1 MGGKFNSPLEDSQTT
16 VNGPLPQVS
25 HGWKVRDDWYDP
37 KSYFKPDAPS
47 PPAEILTLRAEGFT
61 PDPPPKPDSPEA
73 EMAGARD
80 LFRQGEYDKAER
92 LFHYH
97 AEKASNPVNLR
108 TDARF
113 YEAECLR
120 LEGNY
125 PKASDIY
132 VSLLTNH
139 PQNPYREQSLQHVFD
154 IANFWL
160 EDTREEMH
168 EMEEKRDGKRW
179 IVWPRFISFEKKKPF
194 MDREGNAIAKL
205 EQVRLHDIN
214 GPLADK
220 ALFLCGSVKFFNEDF
235 READLYFSQ
244 IYERHKDSP
253 LAPQAIE
260 LAIICKHMGTGGA
273 DYDGRKVVEARK
285 LVQAALSSYPELAG
299 DPEKRKFLTRQ
310 LAGITMQQAEKDFKI
325 AEFWRRKG
333 HPGSAYWYYGL
344 VVQRYPKTTFAE
356 MAAKRMEEILGE
368 VEKENATKQQ
378 APKLPAPSRPEP
390 ERLPPGL
397 GSQSLSLPGAVGPG
411 GRP

>member
-1 MGGKFNSPLEDSQTT
+1 
-16 VNGPLPQVS
+16 
-25 HGWKVRDDWYDP
+25 
-37 KSYFKPDAPS
+37 
-47 PPAEILTLRAEGFT
+47 
-61 PDPPPKPDSPEA
+61 
-73 EMAGARD
+73 
-80 LFRQGEYDKAER
+80 
-92 LFHYH
+92 
-97 AEKASNPVNLR
+97 
-108 TDARF
+108 
-113 YEAECLR
+113 
-120 LEGNY
+120 
-125 PKASDIY
+125 
-132 VSLLTNH
+132 
-139 PQNPYREQSLQHVFD
+139 
-154 IANFWL
+154 
-160 EDTREEMH
+160 
-168 EMEEKRDGKRW
+168 
-179 IVWPRFISFEKKKPF
+179 
-194 MDREGNAIAKL
+194 L
-205 EQVRLHDIN
+205 EQVRLNDIN